1 MSGFAPPVNIIV
13 EPFGVDA
20 ALLSPTDPGGV
31 TLPIPI
37 PDQTGTTPGAASFST
52 GFPAATMSDTESA
65 GGVPPFGQDANGIL
79 YMLSAYCA
87 MLQAGQ
93 RCFFNAI
100 AATAF
105 GGYVVGAKVASA
117 TTLGRNW
124 VNLVDG
130 NANDPDVT
138 PTGWAAEDPLFNA
151 SAPAAGT
158 INNLV
163 LPGASDFALDID
175 TTAGNVDITGFVA
188 QRNGQV
194 LYISNTGANLLQ
206 FLVNNVG
213 SAAAN
218 RLRGPTD
225 LAVVQNQTQTIKWFS
240 GINRWLAI

>member
-13 EPFGVDA
+13 EAFGTDA
-20 ALLSPTDPGGV
+20 TLLPPTDPGGV

-37 PDQTGTTPGAASFST
+37 PDQTGTLAGAASFST
-52 GFPAATMSDTESA
+52 GFPIATMSDSESA
-65 GGVPPFGQDANGIL
+65 GGVPPYGQDMNGIL

-93 RCFFNAI
+93 LCFFDAV
-100 AATAF
+100 AAAAF
-105 GGYVVGAKVASA
+105 GGYSVGAKLASVA
-117 TTLGRNW
+117 TPGRFW
-124 VNLVDG
+124 VNVVDG
-130 NANDPDVT
+130 NLNDPDVT

-158 INNLV
+158 IHNLV

-175 TTAGNVDITGFVA
+175 TTAGNIDITGFVA
-188 QRNGQV
+188 QRNGQT

-240 GINRWLAI
+240 GLNRWLAI